1 MSPSESGALGHQL
14 GLSSTLRAAAAATT
28 AGSGGGRIHS
38 DPGSPMAAVDD
49 SDLVSQSTGS
59 GGAPVAGW
67 TRAGQGR
74 SWVPAG
80 GGGSVSD
87 ASQATPSTTTGRPAG
102 WTVTGRCPPVTGR
115 AATGGQRQAGRCP
128 PVVASQHGPG
138 RMKSYGPLPC
148 PPPGGACIEASAA

>member
-1 MSPSESGALGHQL
+1 VSPSESGALGHQL
-14 GLSSTLRAAAAATT
+14 GLSSTLRAAAAAAT

-67 TRAGQGR
+67 TRAGPGR

-80 GGGSVSD
+80 GGGSVSGD
-87 ASQATPSTTTGRPAG
+87 PIHDDWAPGRMDIDGPLPPSDGPGRHWGATPSWAL
-102 WTVTGRCPPVTGR
+102 PPS
-115 AATGGQRQAGRCP
+115 GG
-128 PVVASQHGPG
+128 
-138 RMKSYGPLPC
+138 
-148 PPPGGACIEASAA
+148 